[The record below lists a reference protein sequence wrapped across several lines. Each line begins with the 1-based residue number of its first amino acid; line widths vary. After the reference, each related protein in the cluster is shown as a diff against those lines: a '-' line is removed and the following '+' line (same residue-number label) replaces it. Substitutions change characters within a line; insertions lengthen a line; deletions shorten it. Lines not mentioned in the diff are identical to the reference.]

1 MTPFLQLAIS
11 LAIIIAAAKAGGYL
25 SYRLG
30 QPAVLGELIVGIL
43 LGPTVIDL
51 LNLTAFTDPHLEEVV
66 HELAELGVLL
76 LMFLAGLELNLKD
89 LAKSGKVSALA
100 GTLGVIF
107 PLVLGA
113 VASYYFVK
121 EASHAWFIGLILA
134 ATSVSI
140 SAQTLMELKVLRS
153 RVGISLLGAAVFD
166 DILVVLGLSVF
177 TAVSLSDGEA
187 GIGSVAWIIVK
198 MILYLG
204 IGAALGFWL
213 LPRLSQKVSSL
224 PVSHGLTAFTLVI
237 ILLYGWAAEVLGG
250 MAAITGAFLAG
261 LILARSPVKE
271 RIEGSLPVLA
281 YGLFVPIFFVN
292 IGLSTDIGEL
302 FGASF
307 WLFVAMTLV
316 AILGKVVGAGLGG
329 LWGGLS
335 RREALQ
341 LGIGMMS
348 RGEVGLIVA
357 AVGISSGM
365 IDQAVFSAVVG
376 VVIVTTLL
384 TPPLLRLAFR
394 KPTLKPHPKHPKKQA
409 EKPPAISP
417 EPPPTQIADGPQV
430 EGEGGS

>member
-1 MTPFLQLAIS
+1 MTPFLQLLIA
-11 LAIIIAAAKAGGYL
+11 LVIIIAAAKAGGYL

-30 QPAVLGELIVGIL
+30 QPSVLGELIVGII
-43 LGPTVIDL
+43 LGPTVINL
-51 LNLTAFTDPHLEEVV
+51 LHIPVFTDEHLAEVV
-66 HELAELGVLL
+66 HELAELGVLF
-76 LMFLAGLELNLKD
+76 LMFLAGLELHLTD
-89 LAKSGKVSALA
+89 LYKTGKVSALA

-113 VASYYFVK
+113 GVSYFFVGQ
-121 EASHAWFIGLILA
+121 ASHALFIGLILA

-140 SAQTLMELKVLRS
+140 SAQTLMELKVLRT
-153 RVGISLLGAAVFD
+153 RVGIGLLGAAVFD
-166 DILVVLGLSVF
+166 DILVVLGLSIF
-177 TAVSLSDGEA
+177 SALSLSNGEA
-187 GIGSVAWIIVK
+187 GLGSIAWVLAK

-204 IGAALGFWL
+204 VGAVLGFWL
-213 LPRLSQKVSSL
+213 LPRLSQKVNIM
-224 PVSHGLTAFTLVI
+224 PVSQGLTSFTLVI
-237 ILLYGWAAEVLGG
+237 MLLYAWAAEVLGG

-281 YGLFVPIFFVN
+281 YGFFVPIFFID
-292 IGLSTDIGEL
+292 IGLSTDVREL

-307 WLFVAMTLV
+307 WLFVAMALV
-316 AILGKVVGAGLGG
+316 AIFGKVIGAGLGA
-329 LWGGLS
+329 LWAGFS

-376 VVIVTTLL
+376 VVIITTLL

-394 KPTLKPHPKHPKKQA
+394 KPKPKPA
-409 EKPPAISP
+409 AKPPVALP
-417 EPPPTQIADGPQV
+417 EAPPSEEASDSQIVSDSQFAN
-430 EGEGGS
+430 EGGS